1 MPHYVR
7 KIDVK
12 TSKSLYFLFLISKT
26 WIRSSSSFKLKNKWN
41 VQILNLNSFMIS
53 SSRFLNWLFFQ
64 IWSFKGTWGEIS
76 SNLSR
81 KDGFLGLKVFNFDNF
96 YIFSCSR
103 NAQVYF
109 EENPQLSQNFNRF
122 TIPLTLNYLFSNFQ
136 KIE

>member
-1 MPHYVR
+1 MHNSGRFMPHYVR

-81 KDGFLGLKVFNFDNF
+81 KDGFLGLKVFNFDHFYNF
-96 YIFSCSR
+96 SAAEMRKSILKKTHSWVR
-103 NAQVYF
+103 ILTTLIV
-109 EENPQLSQNFNRF
+109 
-122 TIPLTLNYLFSNFQ
+122 PLT
-136 KIE
+136 